1 MSKLRSVFFALALVT
16 AASIARADQGTTAA
30 SFLKLGT
37 SPRAIS
43 MAEAFTGVA
52 DDVSAIQYN
61 SGGLGFLKD
70 KEVTFMHALWFQ
82 DIFYDYGA
90 LAWPIEGIGTVGLSV
105 FYLNAG
111 QFDKYGLDAAN
122 NPVNLGTFSASSLA
136 AGLTFS
142 RKIVSFLSIGMNVKM
157 LNESIESFS
166 AGSVAVDLGALYK
179 TPIPNLSLGLNIQN
193 LGPSLGFEQ
202 AFSLPINVR
211 FGVGY
216 KPMPNITVSSDY
228 TQPIETAGVWSVGGE
243 YGHTVGNVAIFA
255 RMGYRYQGAIDYNQT
270 YAGFG
275 PSIAS
280 GLNLG
285 LGFQAAKNYSADYA
299 YAPYG
304 FLGTT
309 HRFSLTLK
317 FL

>member
-1 MSKLRSVFFALALVT
+1 MQRFVLVLTLVLAPAFAA
-16 AASIARADQGTTAA
+16 ADQGTTAA

-37 SPRAIS
+37 SPRAIA
-43 MAEAFTGVA
+43 MADAFGGIA
-52 DDVSAIQYN
+52 DDVAAIQYN
-61 SGGLGFLKD
+61 AAGLGFQKQ
-70 KEVTFMHALWFQ
+70 KQVTLMHALWFQ

-90 LAWPIEGIGTVGLSV
+90 LAWPIDGIGTVGLSF

-111 QFDKYGLDAAN
+111 TFDKVGFDASN
-122 NPVNLGTFSASSLA
+122 NPVTLGQFTASSMV
-136 AGLTFS
+136 AGLAFS
-142 RKIVSFLSIGMNVKM
+142 RQIVSFLSAGINIKM
-157 LNESIESFS
+157 LNESIEAFS
-166 AGSVAVDLGALYK
+166 AGSVAVDVSALYQ
-179 TPIPNLSLGLNIQN
+179 TPVKGLSVGLNVQN

-211 FGVGY
+211 LGAGY
-216 KPMPNITVSSDY
+216 KPADNILVGMDY
-228 TQPIETAGVWSVGGE
+228 TQPIETAGVWSLGGE
-243 YGHTVGNVAIFA
+243 YGYRDTLYV

-270 YAGFG
+270 YTGFG
-275 PSIAS
+275 PAVAS

-285 LGFQAAKNYSADYA
+285 LGLKLYKNYLADYA

-317 FL
+317 FD

>member
-1 MSKLRSVFFALALVT
+1 MRSAILTFLMIFA
-16 AASIARADQGTTAA
+16 AATLRADQGTTAA

-37 SPRAIS
+37 SPRAIA
-43 MAEAFTGVA
+43 MADAFGGVA

-61 SGGLGFLKD
+61 SAGLGFLQK
-70 KEVTFMHALWFQ
+70 KEVTFMHAMWFQ

-90 LAWPIEGIGTVGLSV
+90 LAWPINGIGTVGLSV

-111 QFDKYGLDAAN
+111 KFDKYGFAADGVT
-122 NPVNLGTFSASSLA
+122 PVNLGTFSASSLA
-136 AGLTFS
+136 ASLAFS
-142 RKIVSFLSIGMNVKM
+142 RPILSFLSAGMNIKM
-157 LNESIESFS
+157 INESIESFS

-179 TPIPNLSLGLNIQN
+179 TPIPNLNVGLNVQN

-211 FGVGY
+211 LGVGY
-216 KPMPNITVSSDY
+216 KPAPNITVDTDY
-228 TQPIETAGVWSVGGE
+228 TQPIETAGLWSIGGE
-243 YGHTVGNVAIFA
+243 YGYRDTLFV

-270 YAGFG
+270 YSGYG
-275 PSIAS
+275 PAIAS

-285 LGFQAAKNYSADYA
+285 LGLRALKNYTADYA

-309 HRFSLTLK
+309 HRFSLSLK
-317 FL
+317 FE

>member
-1 MSKLRSVFFALALVT
+1 MRKLLVLVFAALLLSTVV
-16 AASIARADQGTTAA
+16 RADQGTTAA

-37 SPRAIS
+37 SPRAIA
-43 MAEAFTGVA
+43 MAESFGGVA

-61 SGGLGFLKD
+61 VGGLGYLKD
-70 KEVTFMHALWFQ
+70 KEISFMHALWFQ

-90 LAWPIEGIGTVGLSV
+90 LAWPIDGIGTIGLSV

-111 QFDKYGLDAAN
+111 KFDKYGFDN
-122 NPVNLGTFSASSLA
+122 SGQPVNQGSFTASSLA
-136 AGLTFS
+136 AGLAYS
-142 RKIVSFLSIGMNVKM
+142 RQILSFLSMGINIKM

-179 TPIPNLSLGLNIQN
+179 TPIKDLSLGINVQN

-211 FGVGY
+211 LGVGY
-216 KPMPNITVSSDY
+216 KPFSNITVSADY
-228 TQPIETAGVWSVGGE
+228 VQPIETAGQLSFGGE
-243 YGHTVGNVAIFA
+243 YGYRDTLFV

-270 YAGFG
+270 YAGYG
-275 PSIAS
+275 PAVAS

-285 LGFQAAKNYSADYA
+285 LGLRALKNYTMDYA

>member
-1 MSKLRSVFFALALVT
+1 
-16 AASIARADQGTTAA
+16 
-30 SFLKLGT
+30 
-37 SPRAIS
+37 
-43 MAEAFTGVA
+43 
-52 DDVSAIQYN
+52 
-61 SGGLGFLKD
+61 
-70 KEVTFMHALWFQ
+70 
-82 DIFYDYGA
+82 
-90 LAWPIEGIGTVGLSV
+90 
-105 FYLNAG
+105 
-111 QFDKYGLDAAN
+111 
-122 NPVNLGTFSASSLA
+122 
-136 AGLTFS
+136 
-142 RKIVSFLSIGMNVKM
+142 M

-179 TPIPNLSLGLNIQN
+179 TPIPNLSLGLNVQN

-211 FGVGY
+211 LGVGY
-216 KPMPNITVSSDY
+216 KPFSNITVSTDY
-228 TQPIETAGVWSVGGE
+228 TQPIETVGQWSMGGE
-243 YGHTVGNVAIFA
+243 YGYRDTLFV

-270 YAGFG
+270 YSGYG
-275 PSIAS
+275 PAVAS

-285 LGFQAAKNYSADYA
+285 LGLRALKNYTLDYA

>member
-1 MSKLRSVFFALALVT
+1 MRSTFFAAVLLALPALV
-16 AASIARADQGTTAA
+16 SADQGTTAA

-37 SPRAIS
+37 SPRAIA
-43 MAEAFTGVA
+43 MADAFGGVA
-52 DDVSAIQYN
+52 DDVAAIQYN
-61 SGGLGFLKD
+61 AAGLGFQKQ
-70 KEVTFMHALWFQ
+70 KQVTLMHALWFQ

-90 LAWPIEGIGTVGLSV
+90 LAWPIEGIGTIGLSF

-111 QFDKYGLDAAN
+111 NFDKVGLDALN
-122 NPVNLGTFSASSLA
+122 NPVNLGQFTASSMV
-136 AGLTFS
+136 AGLAFS
-142 RKIVSFLSIGMNVKM
+142 RPILSFLSAGINIKM

-166 AGSVAVDLGALYK
+166 AGTVAVDVSALYK
-179 TPIPNLSLGLNIQN
+179 TPVKNLSVGLNVQN

-211 FGVGY
+211 LGVGY
-216 KPMPNITVSSDY
+216 KPADNITIGSDY

-243 YGHTVGNVAIFA
+243 YGYRETLYV
-255 RMGYRYQGAIDYNQT
+255 RMGYRYQGAVDYNQT
-270 YAGFG
+270 YTGFG
-275 PSIAS
+275 PAVAS

-285 LGFQAAKNYSADYA
+285 LGLKLYKNYLADYA

-309 HRFSLTLK
+309 HRISLTLR
-317 FL
+317 FD

>member
-1 MSKLRSVFFALALVT
+1 MRRFASLFILLGMVPALA
-16 AASIARADQGTTAA
+16 SADQGTTAA

-37 SPRAIS
+37 SPRAIA
-43 MAEAFTGVA
+43 MADAFGGVA

-61 SGGLGFLKD
+61 AAGLGYLD
-70 KEVTFMHALWFQ
+70 QKELTVMHALWFQ

-90 LAWPIEGIGTVGLSV
+90 LAWPIDGIGTVGLSF

-111 QFDKYGLDAAN
+111 TFDKVGFDAAN
-122 NPVNLGTFSASSLA
+122 NPVNLGQFTASSMV
-136 AGLTFS
+136 AGLAFS
-142 RKIVSFLSIGMNVKM
+142 RKILSFLSAGLNIKM
-157 LNESIESFS
+157 LNESIETYST
-166 AGSVAVDLGALYK
+166 GSVAVDVSALYR
-179 TPIPNLSLGLNIQN
+179 TPIKNLSVGLNVQN

-211 FGVGY
+211 LGVGY
-216 KPMPNITVSSDY
+216 KPADNIIVDTDY

-243 YGHTVGNVAIFA
+243 YGYRDTLFV
-255 RMGYRYQGAIDYNQT
+255 RMGYRYQGAVDYNQT
-270 YAGFG
+270 YTGYG
-275 PSIAS
+275 PAVAS

-285 LGFQAAKNYSADYA
+285 LGIRLYKNYQADYA

-317 FL
+317 FK

>member
-1 MSKLRSVFFALALVT
+1 MRRFVLALSLGLVP
-16 AASIARADQGTTAA
+16 AIISADQGTTAA
-30 SFLKLGT
+30 SYLKLGT
-37 SPRAIS
+37 SPRAIA
-43 MAEAFTGVA
+43 MAEAFGGVA

-61 SGGLGFLKD
+61 AAGLGYLKE
-70 KEVTFMHALWFQ
+70 KQVTLMHALWFQ

-90 LAWPIEGIGTVGLSV
+90 LAWPIDGIGTVGLSF

-111 QFDKYGLDAAN
+111 TFDKVGFDALN
-122 NPVNLGTFSASSLA
+122 QPVNLGQFTASSMV
-136 AGLTFS
+136 AGLAFS
-142 RKIVSFLSIGMNVKM
+142 RQILSYLSAGLNIKM

-166 AGSVAVDLGALYK
+166 AGSVAVDVSTLYR
-179 TPIPNLSLGLNIQN
+179 TPIKGLSLGLNVQN

-211 FGVGY
+211 LGVGY
-216 KPMPNITVSSDY
+216 KPADNIIVGMDY
-228 TQPIETAGVWSVGGE
+228 TQPIETAGIWSLGGE
-243 YGHTVGNVAIFA
+243 YGYRDTLFV
-255 RMGYRYQGAIDYNQT
+255 RMGYRYQGAVDFNQT
-270 YAGFG
+270 YTGFG
-275 PSIAS
+275 PSVAS

-285 LGFQAAKNYSADYA
+285 LGLKLYKNYLADYA

-317 FL
+317 FN

>member
-1 MSKLRSVFFALALVT
+1 MQRFALFLILVLAPAF
-16 AASIARADQGTTAA
+16 AAADQGTTAA

-37 SPRAIS
+37 SPRAIA
-43 MAEAFTGVA
+43 MADAFGGIA
-52 DDVSAIQYN
+52 DDVAAIQYN
-61 SGGLGFLKD
+61 AAGLGFQKQ
-70 KEVTFMHALWFQ
+70 KQVTLMHALWFQ

-90 LAWPIEGIGTVGLSV
+90 LAWPIDGIGTVGLSF

-111 QFDKYGLDAAN
+111 TFDKVGFDASN
-122 NPVNLGTFSASSLA
+122 NPVNLGQFTASSMV
-136 AGLTFS
+136 AGLAFS
-142 RKIVSFLSIGMNVKM
+142 RQIVSFLSAGINIKM
-157 LNESIESFS
+157 LNESIEAFS
-166 AGSVAVDLGALYK
+166 AGSVAVDVSALYR
-179 TPIPNLSLGLNIQN
+179 TPLKGLSVGLNVQN

-211 FGVGY
+211 LGAGY
-216 KPMPNITVSSDY
+216 KPADNILVGMDY
-228 TQPIETAGVWSVGGE
+228 TQPIETAGMWSIGGE
-243 YGHTVGNVAIFA
+243 YGYRETLYV

-270 YAGFG
+270 YTGFG
-275 PSIAS
+275 PAVAS

-285 LGFQAAKNYSADYA
+285 LGLKLYKNYLADYA

-317 FL
+317 FD

>member
-1 MSKLRSVFFALALVT
+1 MRMKILTLIAALFLGT
-16 AASIARADQGTTAA
+16 AALQADQGTTAA

-37 SPRAIS
+37 SPRAIA
-43 MAEAFTGVA
+43 MADAFGGVA

-61 SGGLGFLKD
+61 SGGLGYLKD

-90 LAWPIEGIGTVGLSV
+90 IAWPIERIGTIGLSV

-111 QFDKYGLDAAN
+111 KFDKYTLDTAG
-122 NPVNLGTFSASSLA
+122 NPVAAGTFSASSMALSLA
-136 AGLTFS
+136 YS
-142 RKIVSFLSIGMNVKM
+142 RKIIESLSLGMNIKM
-157 LNESIESFS
+157 INEAIESFS
-166 AGSVAVDLGALYK
+166 AGSVAVDLGALYQ
-179 TPIPNLSLGLNIQN
+179 TPVKNLSLGFNVQN

-202 AFSLPINVR
+202 AFSLPINIR
-211 FGVGY
+211 LGLGY
-216 KPMPNITVSSDY
+216 KPFSNIVVSADY
-228 TQPIETAGVWSVGGE
+228 TQPIETAGQLAIGGE
-243 YGHTVGNVAIFA
+243 YGYRDTLFV

-270 YAGFG
+270 YTGYG
-275 PSIAS
+275 PAVAS

-285 LGFQAAKNYSADYA
+285 LGLRALKNYTMDYA

>member
-1 MSKLRSVFFALALVT
+1 MRKLLAAITLALAPTLLL
-16 AASIARADQGTTAA
+16 ADQGTTAA

-37 SPRAIS
+37 SPRAIA
-43 MAEAFTGVA
+43 MAEAFGGVA

-61 SGGLGFLKD
+61 AAGLGYVKQ
-70 KEVTFMHALWFQ
+70 KQVTLMHALWFQ

-90 LAWPIEGIGTVGLSV
+90 LAWPIEGIGTVGLSF

-111 QFDKYGLDAAN
+111 TFDKVGFDALDQ
-122 NPVNLGTFSASSLA
+122 PVNLGQFTASSMV
-136 AGLTFS
+136 AGLAFS
-142 RKIVSFLSIGMNVKM
+142 RQIVSFLSAGINIKM
-157 LNESIESFS
+157 LNESIETFS
-166 AGSVAVDLGALYK
+166 AGTVAVDVSALYK
-179 TPIPNLSLGLNIQN
+179 TPVKGLSVGLNVQN

-211 FGVGY
+211 LGVGY
-216 KPMPNITVSSDY
+216 KPADNITVSSDY
-228 TQPIETAGVWSVGGE
+228 TQPIETAGVWSLGGE
-243 YGHTVGNVAIFA
+243 YGYRDTLFV
-255 RMGYRYQGAIDYNQT
+255 RMGYRYQGAVDYNQT
-270 YAGFG
+270 YTGFG
-275 PSIAS
+275 PAVAS

-285 LGFQAAKNYSADYA
+285 MGLKLYKNYLADYA

-317 FL
+317 FD